1 MVALML
7 SNLKIPYSYPKGL
20 FLKNFLI
27 EEIIVLQNS
36 VVFCRTSA
44 RISHRYTHVPSLVN
58 LPPISLRIPP
68 FTSQPVT
75 EPLFEFPESH
85 SKVPLA
91 IYFTYGIVNFHVT
104 LSIHLTFPLLP
115 SSHVHRSVL
124 CVCFSIS
131 ALNVTVLKNR
141 NQIIFLN

>member
-1 MVALML
+1 M
-7 SNLKIPYSYPKGL
+7 SPP
-20 FLKNFLI
+20 
-27 EEIIVLQNS
+27 
-36 VVFCRTSA
+36 
-44 RISHRYTHVPSLVN
+44 SH
-58 LPPISLRIPP
+58 PPPHPTL
-68 FTSQPVT
+68 QPVT
-75 EPLFEFPESH
+75 EPLLAFPESH
-85 SKVPLA
+85 SKFPMAV
-91 IYFTYGIVNFHVT
+91 YFIYGIVNFHVT